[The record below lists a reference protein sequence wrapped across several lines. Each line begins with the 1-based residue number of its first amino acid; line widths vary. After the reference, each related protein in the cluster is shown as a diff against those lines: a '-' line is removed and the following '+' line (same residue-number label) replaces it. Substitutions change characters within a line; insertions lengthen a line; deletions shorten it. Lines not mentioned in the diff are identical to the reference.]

1 MADEHFATCNWS
13 PSDGYDAHTPYGTV
27 PMFGEGGH
35 RAVELM
41 LLSAAA
47 CLNFFLVEYAQARE
61 LDVAHLG
68 VECVGEVVPGPT
80 RVAEIETRV
89 RVVGNL
95 EDKEVEKMVAMCE
108 RACKVM
114 NTLKQSPESRVKIS
128 LARAEAAP
136 GA

>member
-13 PSDGYDAHTPYGTV
+13 PSDGYDAHTPYGNV

-61 LDVAHLG
+61 LDVTHLS
-68 VECVGEVVPGPT
+68 VECVGEVVPRPN

-89 RVVGNL
+89 KVAGSL
-95 EDKEVEKMVAMCE
+95 DEKEVHKMVAMCE

-114 NTLKQSPESRVKIS
+114 NTLKQSPQTRVTIS
-128 LARAEAAP
+128 LSPAEE
-136 GA
+136 GSGT

>member
-1 MADEHFATCNWS
+1 MADEHSATCNWS
-13 PSDGYDAHTPYGTV
+13 PSGGYDAHTPYGTV

-47 CLNFFLVEYAQARE
+47 CLDFFLVEYAEARE
-61 LDVAHLG
+61 LDVAHLA
-68 VECVGEVVPGPT
+68 VECVGVVVPGPT

-95 EDKEVEKMVAMCE
+95 GKKEVEKMVAMCE

-114 NTLKQSPESRVKIS
+114 NTLKQSPQTRVTIS
-128 LARAEAAP
+128 LTPEEAGS

>member
-13 PSDGYDAHTPYGTV
+13 PSGGYDAHTPYGAV
-27 PMFGEGGH
+27 PMFCEEGH

-41 LLSAAA
+41 LLSAAS

-61 LDVAHLG
+61 LDVTHLG
-68 VECVGEVVPGPT
+68 VECVGAVVTGPT

-89 RVVGNL
+89 SVVGSL
-95 EDKEVEKMVAMCE
+95 EEKEVQKMVAMCE

-114 NTLKQSPESRVKIS
+114 NTLKQSPETRVKIS
-128 LARAEAAP
+128 LSPAEAGS